1 MWKLLTKKSTPS
13 EAVYSAVF
21 LTLAVWVVRHFFYS
35 PGLTLG
41 AELAMAYWWIKAIVL
56 LVKRGKQQ

>member
-1 MWKLLTKKSTPS
+1 MWKLLTKKSTPL

-21 LTLAVWVVRHFFYS
+21 LTLAVWVVKHFFYS
-35 PGLTLG
+35 PVLVLG
-41 AELAMAYWWIKAIVL
+41 GELAMFYWWIKAIVL

>member
-21 LTLAVWVVRHFFYS
+21 LTILVWVVKHFFYS
-35 PGLTLG
+35 PTLTLG
-41 AELAMAYWWIKAIVL
+41 AELAMFYWWIKAIVL